1 MGKYYGN
8 GGKKVGKVGGEKYY
22 IDKGQNVVQK
32 SNKYYPV
39 NSTLLKREEFKE
51 YVLSLIDEGVP
62 QLYIVPQLPEELY
75 EYALI
80 FVQNEGSTSVYLDK
94 EGIRTHINL
103 EGGGE
108 GEDGVDIVNN
118 VPQNPRNNTIYFVNQ
133 PEIKN
138 KDKNVAEYEIYV
150 CDNNVLKKIELKG
163 EIIPELPQI
172 KEVVNDITTKSL
184 KNVYNTNLTADK
196 LLSTDSNGIVTTSD
210 KYTASNPLTMTNN
223 QIGLVKLHNTAFGM
237 NVWKFAFDEYGRVY
251 GANGVDMVQILGRIL
266 WDNGS
271 VTIDLPENNL
281 ALFFLNT
288 HGGNFFLGQINVN
301 TDPAFRR
308 VERILWNNDNYRLPL
323 VQRISDTRITITAT
337 GNCRAVIFTFGTHV
351 T

>member
-51 YVLSLIDEGVP
+51 YVLSLLDEGVP
-62 QLYIVPQLPEELY
+62 QLYIVPQLPQELY

-133 PEIKN
+133 PENKKN
-138 KDKNVAEYEIYV
+138 DKNVAEYEIYV

-172 KEVVNDITTKSL
+172 KEVVNEITTKSL
-184 KNVYNTNLTADK
+184 KNVYNTNLTANK
-196 LLSTDSNGIVTTSD
+196 LVSTDSNGIVTTSD
-210 KYTASNPLTMTNN
+210 KYTASYPLTMTNN
-223 QIGLVKLHNTAFGM
+223 QIGLGKLHNSAFGM
-237 NVWKFAFDEYGRVY
+237 NTWKFSFDEYGRVY
-251 GANGVDMVQILGRIL
+251 GAQAFETVQILGRIPG
-266 WDNGS
+266 DYGS
-271 VTIDLPENNL
+271 VTIDLPLSNM

-288 HGGNFFLGQINVN
+288 HAGNFFLAQINVN
-301 TDPAFRR
+301 TNPNFRKI
-308 VERILWNNDNYRLPL
+308 ERILWNSDNYKLPT
-323 VQRISDTRITITAT
+323 VQRISDTRITITDT
-337 GNCRAVIFTFGTHV
+337 SRCRGVIFTFGTGV

>member
-51 YVLSLIDEGVP
+51 YVLSLLDEGVP
-62 QLYIVPQLPEELY
+62 QLYIVPQLPQELY

-133 PEIKN
+133 PAIKN

-150 CDNNVLKKIELKG
+150 CDNNVLKRIELKG
-163 EIIPELPQI
+163 EIIPELPEI

-184 KNVYNTNLTADK
+184 KNVYNNTLGVNK
-196 LLSTDSNGIVTTSD
+196 LVCTDGNGIMTTVD
-210 KYTASNPLTMTNN
+210 KYTTSYPLTMTNN
-223 QIGLVKLHNTAFGM
+223 QIGLGKLHNSAFGM
-237 NVWKFAFDEYGRVY
+237 NVWKFSFDEYGRVY
-251 GANGVDMVQILGRIL
+251 GANGVDMLQILGRIL

-271 VTIDLPENNL
+271 VTIDLPSSNM
-281 ALFFLNT
+281 AIFFLNT
-288 HGGNFFLGQINVN
+288 HAGNFCLAQINAN
-301 TDPAFRR
+301 PDIAFRK
-308 VERILWNNDNYRLPL
+308 VQKILWNNDNYHLPL
-323 VQRISDTRITITAT
+323 VQVVTETRITITAT
-337 GNCRAVIFTFGTHV
+337 GNCRAVIFTFSTGV